1 MSFSFSK
8 ECDPADEMG
17 PWDCEFYKRARA
29 QLILFLFF
37 LPHSLRSFVIVAV
50 FSASNP
56 WVGLIA
62 AFQIN
67 WRSLGEKERE
77 RSEMI
82 IEIIIK
88 SSAREEN
95 SDCLQDAEERREL
108 IYTINISLGLG
119 ASVTCMLVV
128 FWEKRQQPGRPKL

>member
-1 MSFSFSK
+1 
-8 ECDPADEMG
+8 
-17 PWDCEFYKRARA
+17 
-29 QLILFLFF
+29 
-37 LPHSLRSFVIVAV
+37 
-50 FSASNP
+50 
-56 WVGLIA
+56 
-62 AFQIN
+62 
-67 WRSLGEKERE
+67 
-77 RSEMI
+77 MI

-128 FWEKRQQPGRPKL
+128 F